1 MLLLPAG
8 RHKAEL
14 VLLSREGQEIELAV
28 SPDDT
33 LLINVFA
40 R

>member
-8 RHKAEL
+8 RHRAEL
-14 VLLSREGQEIELAV
+14 VLLSREGQEIELV
-28 SPDDT
+28 KSPDDM
-33 LLINVFA
+33 LLIDVFA